1 MINPHEV
8 KYVGQC
14 PVPYAWS
21 IKYIMKWSCVSEAAE
36 AFWSATKERRKKVGF
51 LPYIKTNTLFYSNF
65 PKWLLHIFLAKVTLK
80 LSNMSVISILCCIRR
95 HLVCK
100 RVVPQQW
107 SWWNDWRDYDT
118 KYRNSFVPS
127 GLIRRNPN
135 ETIIKKSIRP
145 NFSVSFAPEARRG
158 CLFCK
163 RKLSNNS
170 FAKEQRRCRSLRAS
184 LCFSS
189 WPWIS
194 SSFFSQ
200 LFGNNL
206 N

>member
-1 MINPHEV
+1 MNHGHENDQSAWSKVRWPMSCTICLVNKIYHEV
-8 KYVGQC
+8 VLRLRSSGS
-14 PVPYAWS
+14 VL
-21 IKYIMKWSCVSEAAE
+21 
-36 AFWSATKERRKKVGF
+36 ERDEG
-51 LPYIKTNTLFYSNF
+51 KTNTLFYSNF
-65 PKWLLHIFLAKVTLK
+65 PKWLRHIFLAKLTLK

-194 SSFFSQ
+194 SSFLSQ